1 MFIYLQSYDSYSNNS
16 ETQPVYNH
24 IFDPFVMYF
33 QIIAFEKELLSQ
45 LDNVDPSVITEYFA
59 TSLARQVSEFQQTL
73 TYITKVIQS
82 HVTDD
87 MVKEHQNMGGIDDLE
102 DNIPGW
108 ILAIACAAEPRVRK
122 RNMN

>member
-1 MFIYLQSYDSYSNNS
+1 
-16 ETQPVYNH
+16 
-24 IFDPFVMYF
+24 MYF

-122 RNMN
+122 